1 MQADVARTQK
11 TRAAARVMYSGGC
24 FSGLFNVVAIGL
36 KSPRCLTYKI
46 RTSRRMSSLKCRRD
60 TVLHGCPDTLKDS
73 ACRGKSLYKG
83 LFATENPETAIFQAL
98 NRVLDPQE
106 SDNLPQH
113 GGAVAVLDSLDATK
127 TGAARRLMITRQRA
141 APVVVGAARSTPRA
155 APNFAAPRTQCDQA
169 RHPGRTSAS
178 ATRSRTRPV
187 ADRRLS
193 DRQR

>member
-127 TGAARRLMITRQRA
+127 TGAAR
-141 APVVVGAARSTPRA
+141 STPRA
-155 APNFAAPRTQCDQA
+155 APNFATPRTQCDQA
-169 RHPGRTSAS
+169 RHPSRTSAS

-187 ADRRLS
+187 ADRRWP